1 MLKSLDDQKIKIKE
15 YIDFDNIIPL
25 KIITVMK
32 FDNELFALIEFV
44 NVDNKKHEKGFFKTS
59 LVKQIFPYLLANFYE
74 NHLATLRE
82 ISGQ

>member
-1 MLKSLDDQKIKIKE
+1 
-15 YIDFDNIIPL
+15 
-25 KIITVMK
+25 MK

-44 NVDNKKHEKGFFKTS
+44 NVENKKHEKGFFKTS

-82 ISGQ
+82 ITGQ